1 MFERNLHKIQVPV
14 QQITIGMFVSD
25 LDRPWLG
32 TPFPVQGFEV
42 TSPEDIQLISDVCEF
57 VFIDVKKSK
66 LNQHLE
72 ELETIPTPIPSKR
85 KNIFKRIFKRSN
97 GASTDNQQ
105 SLSYEDKRSVEEELE
120 NAGKAYQNTKAT
132 VNEILA
138 SFKVG
143 RDIDI
148 NQAREVVNECVES
161 IFNNKDSL
169 LWFTLIKNRD
179 LYTSEHCL
187 NVAILSIA
195 FGRHL
200 GLSEDTL
207 RVIGLCGLLH
217 DIGKVKIPLEVLN
230 KEGTFT
236 QEEFEI
242 MKQHPE
248 HGRDYLLE
256 QGGIIPEA
264 IDVTY
269 GHHEKIDGSGY
280 PLGLKGSQIPFFA
293 KLVAITDAYDAI
305 TSDRSYQNARST
317 LQAQKILY
325 EAAGSHF
332 DEDLIKSFIQWL
344 GIYPPGSIVE
354 MSNGQA
360 GIVLSVN
367 PKAKLKPRVVLLTDE
382 AKKPQP
388 QRVVD
393 LSKIDLDRQG
403 NEYKIKTSHP
413 NNTFGIDLKEYQQ
426 KGLLIGNVEQQDKA
440 IAAGE

>member
-14 QQITIGMFVSD
+14 QQVTIGMFVSD
-25 LDRPWLG
+25 LDRPWLD
-32 TPFPVQGFEV
+32 TPFPVQGFEI
-42 TSPEDIQLISDVCEF
+42 TSPEDIQLISDICEF

-66 LNQHLE
+66 LNQHRKNHQ
-72 ELETIPTPIPSKR
+72 TIPISGKR
-85 KNIFKRIFKRSN
+85 KNIFKRFFSRPDSN
-97 GASTDNQQ
+97 
-105 SLSYEDKRSVEEELE
+105 SLTGSNHSLHYEDKYSVEEELE
-120 NAGKAYQNTKAT
+120 NAGKAYRNTKQT

-200 GLSEDTL
+200 GHSEETL

-242 MKQHPE
+242 MKQHPG
-248 HGRDYLLE
+248 HGRDYLMK
-256 QGGIIPEA
+256 QDGIIPEA

-280 PLGLKGSQIPFFA
+280 PLGLKGSQIPYFA

-332 DEDLIKSFIQWL
+332 DEDLIKGFIQWL

-388 QRVVD
+388 QRIVD

-426 KGLLIGNVEQQDKA
+426 KGLLIRNIEQQEKA
-440 IAAGE
+440 IAACE

>member
-1 MFERNLHKIQVPV
+1 MFERNLHKIRVPV
-14 QQITIGMFVSD
+14 HQITIGMYVCD
-25 LDRPWLG
+25 LDRPWLD

-42 TSPEDIQLISDVCEF
+42 TSPEDIQLISDICEYIY
-57 VFIDVKKSK
+57 IDVKKSK
-66 LNQHLE
+66 LNQHIP
-72 ELETIPTPIPSKR
+72 ETQPVQTQATR
-85 KNIFKRIFKRSN
+85 NGLFKRLFRRPNES
-97 GASTDNQQ
+97 STAKDGEQQ
-105 SLSYEDKRSVEEELE
+105 PYKDKHSVEEELE
-120 NAGKAYQNTKAT
+120 NAGNAYRNTKDT
-132 VNEILA
+132 VNEILEN
-138 SFKVG
+138 FKLG
-143 RDIDI
+143 RDINI
-148 NQAREVVNECVES
+148 NQARRVVNECVES

-200 GLSEDTL
+200 GHSEKTL
-207 RVIGLCGLLH
+207 KTIGLCGLLH
-217 DIGKVKIPLEVLN
+217 DVGKVKIPLEVLN

-242 MKQHPE
+242 MKQHPV
-248 HGRDYLLE
+248 HGRDYLE
-256 QGGIIPEA
+256 KQSDIIPEA

-280 PLGLKGSQIPFFA
+280 PQGLRGSQIPYFA

-332 DEDLIKSFIQWL
+332 DEELIKGFIQWL

-354 MSNGQA
+354 MTNGEA

-367 PKAKLKPRVVLLTDE
+367 PKYKLKPRVVLLVDE
-382 AKKPQP
+382 EKHSRP
-388 QRVVD
+388 QRIVD
-393 LSKIDLDRQG
+393 LSRIDLDRQG
-403 NEYKIKTSHP
+403 KEYKIKTSHP
-413 NNTFGIDLKEYQQ
+413 NNTFGIDLTEYQQ
-426 KGLLIGNVEQQDKA
+426 KGLVLQAADQQSKEA
-440 IAAGE
+440 ITSS